1 MTTFRVSNQSQLNS
15 ALSNVKD
22 GDTVLLASGTYN
34 SLEMQT
40 NRRTDHDFAKKV
52 TIASA
57 DSNNPAKINSLK
69 LADVSNVEFRDL
81 VFDYVNGK
89 SSTKPFFAER
99 SNKITF
105 DNIDFDGHIRNG
117 YGSALGLRV
126 KDSSEITV
134 SDSDFHDFQNAIS
147 FSNVDDVRLTGNLVR
162 NMSNDGFTFGGI
174 SGILIEDNTFR
185 NFKSPDPAAQHKDN
199 IQFRALPNEAPS
211 ENIIIRGNHIDSA
224 EVRHGIYLGN
234 ELYKAGNL
242 YAMHRNILI
251 EDNYV
256 RSAQLH
262 GITVLHANGVT
273 IRDNTLVQ
281 NPDGGFRDSVNVP
294 LVNVSIYSHDV
305 TITGNRVASVQ
316 QEQDSSWDIYS
327 NYVGSKQYL
336 HWPGDYGFKRGP
348 DLSRVESAA
357 TFASA
362 APASDGHAADGH
374 GSDGNG
380 SDGHAN
386 DATNLRFG
394 AALAKGDSVVNIDG
408 IDFSRGDTFVFADWN
423 AGTFRDKLGGNTV
436 DDWGHGSS
444 VKVDSLLDLQELIH
458 FSPAISAET
467 DGADLILTI
476 DQGSRGSAE
485 FHISGVAADFLMANQ
500 PDLF

>member
-15 ALSNVKD
+15 ALSNVKN
-22 GDTVLLASGTYN
+22 GDTILLASGTYN
-34 SLEMQT
+34 SIQMQT
-40 NRRTDHDFAKKV
+40 NRRTDHDFSSKV

-57 DSNNPAKINSLK
+57 DPNNPAKVNSLK

-81 VFDYVNGK
+81 VFDYVYGK
-89 SSTKPFFAER
+89 SSNKPFFAER
-99 SNKITF
+99 SEKITF

-117 YGSALGLRV
+117 FGSALGLRV
-126 KDSSEITV
+126 KDSSQITV
-134 SDSDFHDFQNAIS
+134 SDSDFHDFQNALS
-147 FSNVDDVRLTGNLVR
+147 FSNVDDVRLTDNLVR

-174 SGILIEDNTFR
+174 SRILIEDNTFR

-199 IQFRALPNEAPS
+199 IQFRATSDEAPS
-211 ENIIIRGNHIDSA
+211 DNIVIRGNQIDSA
-224 EVRHGIYLGN
+224 EVRHGIYIGN

-262 GITVLHANGVT
+262 GITVLHGNGVT
-273 IRDNTLVQ
+273 VRDNTLVQ
-281 NPDGGFRDSVNVP
+281 NPDGGFRANVNVNVP
-294 LVNVSIYSHDV
+294 LINVSIYSHDV

-316 QEQDSSWDIYS
+316 KEQDSSWDIYN

-336 HWPGDYGFKRGP
+336 HWPGDYGFKKGP
-348 DLSRVESAA
+348 DISRIESAA
-357 TFASA
+357 ASA
-362 APASDGHAADGH
+362 APLSDGHSADGQ
-374 GSDGNG
+374 GSSGQ
-380 SDGHAN
+380 A
-386 DATNLRFG
+386 DAAKLRFG
-394 AALAKGDSVVNIDG
+394 GALADGDSVVDVDG
-408 IDFSRGDTFVFADWN
+408 IDFSRGDSFVFNDWN
-423 AGTFRDKLGGNTV
+423 SGTFQDKAGGNVV
-436 DDWGHGSS
+436 DDWNHGAS
-444 VKVDSLLDLQELIH
+444 VKVDSLLDLQELVH
-458 FSPAISAET
+458 FSPAVTAET

-485 FHISGVAADFLMANQ
+485 FHISGVAAGFLAANQ